1 MRMVAYLDYNA
12 SAPIESEVTK
22 YMIDIY
28 THNIGNASS
37 RTHLY
42 GAQAKEVVE
51 KSRKIIANILD
62 LDQMEVIFT
71 SGSTESNNTAILGL
85 EKYARE
91 SGKNHFITS
100 SIEHKA
106 VIEPMKYLEKQ
117 GFIVDFI
124 DPDENGRISADKVI
138 DKITDRTVMV
148 SIMHVNSETGIIQP
162 VQEIGNFLKDK
173 DVYFHIDATQSFGKL
188 NAELREIQYDLLSVS
203 AHKIRGPQ
211 GIGAIILKRKK
222 HLRDNIAPLI
232 LGGGQE
238 FGFRSGT
245 LPVALIGGFGKAAEF
260 CEKIGS
266 IRKAK
271 CKEIKNQLL
280 KDIDCTEYVIN
291 GDSNYCMDNTI
302 NLSFK
307 DVDAEGIFVAT
318 KDYYAMSNGS
328 ACVSGAYTTSY
339 VLKAMGLDEKRISE
353 AVRIS
358 WDYDTVVDFSK
369 LVSYV
374 RGQQEE

>member
-1 MRMVAYLDYNA
+1 MIAYLDYNA
-12 SAPIESEVTK
+12 SAPIEPEVINF
-22 YMIDIY
+22 MVDIY
-28 THNIGNASS
+28 TNNIGNASS

-42 GAQAKEVVE
+42 GTQAKEIVE
-51 KSRKIIANILD
+51 KSRKIIANILG

-71 SGSTESNNTAILGL
+71 SGSTESNNTAIRGL
-85 EKYARE
+85 EDYAKK

-106 VIEPMKYLEKQ
+106 VIEPMKYLEKK
-117 GFIVDFI
+117 GYIVDFI
-124 DPDENGRISADKVI
+124 NPEENGRISADKVI
-138 DKITDRTVMV
+138 EKITDKTAMV

-162 VQEIGNFLKDK
+162 VQAIGNFLKDK
-173 DVYFHIDATQSFGKL
+173 DVYFHIDATQSFGKMD
-188 NAELREIQYDLLSVS
+188 AELREIPYDMLSIS

-211 GIGAIILKRKK
+211 GIGALILRRNK
-222 HLRDNIAPLI
+222 HLRDNITPLI

-245 LPVALIGGFGKAAEF
+245 LPVALVGGFGQAADL
-260 CEKIGS
+260 CEKKSS
-266 IRKAK
+266 IRKVK
-271 CKEIKNQLL
+271 CNEIKNQFL
-280 KDIDCTEYVIN
+280 KDINCTEYVIN
-291 GDSNYCMDNTI
+291 GDSKYGMDNTI

-358 WDYDTVVDFSK
+358 WDYDTVVDFSE
-369 LVSYV
+369 LVAYV
-374 RGQQEE
+374 KGQQEA

>member
-1 MRMVAYLDYNA
+1 MVAYLDYNA
-12 SAPIESEVTK
+12 SAPIEPEVINF
-22 YMIDIY
+22 MIDIY
-28 THNIGNASS
+28 ANNIGNASS

-42 GAQAKEVVE
+42 GAQAKEIVE
-51 KSRKIIANILD
+51 KSRKIIANILG

-85 EKYARE
+85 EEYAKE

-106 VIEPMKYLEKQ
+106 IIEPMKYLEKK
-117 GFIVDFI
+117 GYRVDFI
-124 DPDENGRISADKVI
+124 NPDGKGRISADKVI
-138 DKITDRTVMV
+138 SKVTDKTAMV

-162 VQEIGNFLKDK
+162 VQEIGDFLKDK
-173 DVYFHIDATQSFGKL
+173 DVYFHIDATQSFGKM
-188 NAELREIQYDLLSVS
+188 NDELKEIAYDMLSIS

-211 GIGAIILKRKK
+211 GIGALIIKRNK
-222 HLRDNIAPLI
+222 HLRDNITPLI

-245 LPVALIGGFGKAAEF
+245 LPVALVGGFGRAAEIS
-260 CEKIGS
+260 EKKS
-266 IRKAK
+266 SVRKAK
-271 CKEIKNQLL
+271 CKEIKSKLM
-280 KDIDCTEYVIN
+280 KDISCTKYVIN
-291 GDSNYCMDNTI
+291 GDSKYCINNTI
-302 NLSFK
+302 NLSFR

-353 AVRIS
+353 AIRIS
-358 WDYDTVVDFSK
+358 WDYDTVVDFSE
-369 LVSYV
+369 LVAYV
-374 RGQQEE
+374 KGQQEE

>member
-1 MRMVAYLDYNA
+1 MVAYLDYNA
-12 SAPIESEVTK
+12 SAPIEPEVINL
-22 YMIDIY
+22 MIDIY
-28 THNIGNASS
+28 ANNIGNASS

-42 GAQAKEVVE
+42 GAQAKEIVE
-51 KSRKIIANILD
+51 KSRKIIANILG

-85 EKYARE
+85 EEYAKE

-106 VIEPMKYLEKQ
+106 VIEPMKYLEKK
-117 GFIVDFI
+117 GYRVDFI
-124 DPDENGRISADKVI
+124 NPDGKGRISADKVI
-138 DKITDRTVMV
+138 SKVTDKTAMV

-162 VQEIGNFLKDK
+162 VQEIGDFLKDK
-173 DVYFHIDATQSFGKL
+173 DVYFHIDATQSFGKM
-188 NAELREIQYDLLSVS
+188 NDELKEIAYDMLSIS

-211 GIGAIILKRKK
+211 GIGALIIKRNK
-222 HLRDNIAPLI
+222 HLRDNITPLI

-245 LPVALIGGFGKAAEF
+245 LPVALVGGFGRAAEIS
-260 CEKIGS
+260 EKKS
-266 IRKAK
+266 SVRKAK
-271 CKEIKNQLL
+271 CKEIKSKLM
-280 KDIDCTEYVIN
+280 KDISCTKYVIN
-291 GDSNYCMDNTI
+291 GDSKYCINNTI
-302 NLSFK
+302 NLSFR

-353 AVRIS
+353 AIRIS
-358 WDYDTVVDFSK
+358 WDYDTVVDFSE
-369 LVSYV
+369 LVAYV
-374 RGQQEE
+374 KGQQEE

>member
-1 MRMVAYLDYNA
+1 MVAYLDYNA
-12 SAPIESEVTK
+12 SAPIEPEVINF
-22 YMIDIY
+22 MIDIY
-28 THNIGNASS
+28 ANNIGNASS

-42 GAQAKEVVE
+42 GVQAKEIVE
-51 KSRKIIANILD
+51 KSRKIIANILG

-71 SGSTESNNTAILGL
+71 SGSTESNNTAIFGL
-85 EKYARE
+85 EEYAKE

-106 VIEPMKYLEKQ
+106 IIEPMKYLEKK
-117 GFIVDFI
+117 GYRVDFI
-124 DPDENGRISADKVI
+124 SPDGNGRISADKVI
-138 DKITDRTVMV
+138 SKVTDKTAMV

-162 VQEIGNFLKDK
+162 VQEIGDFLKDK
-173 DVYFHIDATQSFGKL
+173 DVYFHIDATQSFGKM
-188 NAELREIQYDLLSVS
+188 NDELKEIAYDMLSIS

-211 GIGAIILKRKK
+211 GIGALIIKRNK
-222 HLRDNIAPLI
+222 HLRDNITPLI

-245 LPVALIGGFGKAAEF
+245 LPVALVGGFGRAAEIS
-260 CEKIGS
+260 EKKKS
-266 IRKAK
+266 VRKAK
-271 CKEIKNQLL
+271 CKEIKSKLM
-280 KDIDCTEYVIN
+280 KDISCTKYVIN
-291 GDSNYCMDNTI
+291 GDSKYCINNTI
-302 NLSFK
+302 NLSFR

-353 AVRIS
+353 AIRIS
-358 WDYDTVVDFSK
+358 WDYDTVVDFSE
-369 LVSYV
+369 LVDYV
-374 RGQQEE
+374 KGQQEE